1 MAISARE
8 DGNESEGRNAYQSE
22 KKDGGRAR
30 HARERSDIGLWRGI
44 REFVVIVV
52 IALLISAVVRAFLVQ
67 AFYVPSS
74 SMELTLVPNDRI
86 VASRIT
92 TRIAGV
98 DRGEV
103 LVFRDPGGWL
113 PEPGPVPEGVRGAVN
128 SALTFIGLLPSDSG
142 SDLVKRVIG
151 IGGDTIA
158 CCDTDG
164 RIVLNGVPLDEAYV
178 QGPTDQVRFDV
189 VVPPDS
195 MFVMGDNRG
204 DSRDSRYHLDVDGG
218 AVPVS
223 AAVGRAML
231 VVWPFENFGVL
242 SIPSI
247 FANRAIDAGS

>member
-1 MAISARE
+1 MAISAR
-8 DGNESEGRNAYQSE
+8 DNGNEPPEVNPEGSDRKVN
-22 KKDGGRAR
+22 DRGR
-30 HARERSDIGLWRGI
+30 HARERSDNGAWRGI
-44 REFVVIVV
+44 REFVIIIV
-52 IALLISAVVRAFLVQ
+52 IALIISAFVRAFLVQ

-74 SMELTLVPNDRI
+74 SMEMTLVPNDRI

-113 PEPGPVPEGVRGAVN
+113 PEPGPAPDGVRGAVN

-151 IGGDTIA
+151 IGGDTVA
-158 CCDTDG
+158 CCDVEG
-164 RIVLNGVPLDEAYV
+164 RIVLNGVPLDESYV

-218 AVPVS
+218 AVPTS
-223 AAVGRAML
+223 SAVGRVML
-231 VVWPFENFGVL
+231 VVWPFENFGIL